1 MGDVKNIY
9 WKVIQI
15 WLFWQSILFQILTL
29 SIRLSMLIVVTSTC
43 LQVCPHIMQLW
54 CLSKCK
60 LLTFCSFQSFT
71 LQWGYSIPW
80 GSCADQLQ
88 PVDSTSSN
96 VYLLLN
102 INNKAVFGTVNST
115 NGSWLTSAFVST
127 ESWTWISF
135 IKLTTTYTVLGFQDS
150 TLSYFKVYYGSSG
163 FSTYVLTSA
172 IKLYGL
178 AQSSVYSSV

>member
-1 MGDVKNIY
+1 MGDIKIY
-9 WKVIQI
+9 WKVIRI
-15 WLFWQSILFQILTL
+15 CLFWLSIRFQMLTL
-29 SIRLSMLIVVTSTC
+29 SIRLLMSTVITSTC

-54 CLSKCK
+54 CSSKCK

-71 LQWGYSIPW
+71 LQWGYNIPW
-80 GSCADQLQ
+80 GSCANQLQ
-88 PVDSTSSN
+88 PADSNSTF

-127 ESWTWISF
+127 ESWTWVSF
-135 IKLTTTYTVLGFQDS
+135 IKFASTYTVLGFQSS
-150 TLSYFKVYYGSSG
+150 TTSYVKVYYSSSG
-163 FSTYVLTSA
+163 FATYVLTST

-178 AQSSVYSSV
+178 AQNSIYSTV